1 MIQVIDSRA
10 IEDKWLKAWDE
21 AKLFEA
27 EPSDRASILVTAAW
41 PYTYIPQHIGHMRT
55 YGTADFYA
63 RYMRMKGLNVLFP
76 MGFHRTGTPILAIV
90 KRILSNDPELRKEYE
105 LYHMDWDMI
114 KSLADPAALT
124 EYFSN
129 IYRDEMKRA
138 GLSIDWRRS
147 FNSTDAIYS
156 KMVEWQFSKLNAKG
170 FLVKG
175 RHAVGWCP
183 NEGNAVGQHDTLHDV
198 APEIEEMTVIKFRDS
213 ASDAFFACATYRP
226 ETIYGV
232 TNLFVN
238 DKASY
243 VIANVGGSKLYV
255 SKEAAAA
262 LAYQTDITVEGEIS
276 AAELLTKKAVNPITG
291 ESIDVL
297 AGYFVKP
304 DFATGIVM
312 SVPAHAPFDYVALE
326 RLGAPN
332 KPQAKVIIGMQGTV
346 PDGIPA
352 AKYLKDAG
360 TTTATE
366 ANDAQIEEA
375 TKHLYK
381 DEQRNGVMLVSE
393 YAGKPVSEARDLL
406 IKAMRESGKAISMYI
421 MANEAPVYCRCGY
434 RAVVKVVADQWF
446 IDYGN
451 PGWKGQVREY
461 LPKMKLYPEK
471 MRAAYNATVE
481 WLELKPV
488 ERAQGLGTRFP
499 LNPAHIIE
507 PLSDSTIYMAF
518 YTFVHTLRTAGVGPE
533 QLKPEFFDYVLLG
546 KSDADTVAKS
556 TGIDPEVAKKCRDS
570 FEYWYKYTSR
580 HSAHEL
586 IPSHL
591 TFYIFNHL
599 AIFPERFWPKQI
611 VTSGMINLRGQE
623 MHKST
628 GNVMPLSDAL
638 SKFGAD
644 TVRFILIVGGDLES
658 DMNFMPDNATGV
670 MAKNQFLYDTVS
682 ALDGKESGALG
693 HIDYWLYS
701 KLNSKIKN
709 ASAAMDRLSL
719 REAYIAIYFDSINE
733 LKWYAA
739 RGGSNALVL
748 RDFLEKTVLMLAPA
762 IPFLAEELWHML
774 GKNSFIAKE
783 RWPEAD
789 ESMINLAVERTEDMV
804 QLTVDDAESTLAL
817 TAKIDANRGKKPK
830 SITVIVADDW
840 KATAYNLLCESHDI
854 GKVMQSNEL
863 KGVDKQKLSAFLA
876 QFSKRLAALAEIKGY
891 DGTAVFDGL
900 SQAAPYMSAR
910 LGVEVKVERE
920 GSSSSGRAQRA
931 LPDRPSLDIRWE

>member
-1 MIQVIDSRA
+1 MIQVIDHKA

-90 KRILSNDPELRKEYE
+90 KRILSNDLELRKEYE
-105 LYHMDWDMI
+105 LYHMDWDTV

-129 IYRDEMKRA
+129 VYRDEMKRA

-255 SKEAAAA
+255 SKEAATA
-262 LAYQTDITVEGEIS
+262 LAYQIDITVEGEIS

-332 KPQAKVIIGMQGTV
+332 KPQAKVIIGMQGAV

-360 TTTATE
+360 AASAAE
-366 ANDAQIEEA
+366 AHDAQIEEA

-393 YAGKPVSEARDLL
+393 YTGKPVSEARGLL

-451 PGWKGQVREY
+451 PGWKEQVREY

-518 YTFVHTLRTAGVGPE
+518 YTFVHTLRAAGVEPE

-546 KSDADTVAKS
+546 KSDADAVAKS

-719 REAYIAIYFDSINE
+719 REAYIAVYFDSINE

-762 IPFLAEELWHML
+762 MPFLAEELWHML
-774 GKNSFIAKE
+774 GKSSFIAKE

-789 ESMINLAVERTEDMV
+789 ESMINLAVERAEDMV
-804 QLTVDDAESTLAL
+804 QRTVDDAESTLAL
-817 TAKIDANRGKKPK
+817 TAKIDANKGKKPK

-840 KATAYNLLCESHDI
+840 KATAYNLLCESRDI

-863 KGVDKQKLSAFLA
+863 KGMDKQKLSAFLA

-891 DGTAVFDGL
+891 DGTAVFEGL
-900 SQAAPYMSAR
+900 SQATPYMSAR
-910 LGVEVKVERE
+910 LSVEVKVERE